1 MPPTLDDHIWR
12 KASLLTK
19 LYLLILKIP
28 FLRRGLAR
36 KVYEDFSQENLYVKC
51 VGLESDRNPDA
62 ERKTSIYPVI
72 IDKPDFAKIR
82 QACKAKQVSVYS
94 AIQTA
99 ASQAICEMIVQEA
112 IKRRI
117 PVEELTK
124 VFVAAAA
131 AVNRDDIIRN
141 NKSFVCTMVYLIP
154 HMIDVTASCDSDTFW
169 QRAQVAHANIRSN
182 MAACQ
187 LDLLYLL
194 AITQGCV
201 KPLFNTRLPTL
212 IEVTNLG
219 NCNYLNRERAAGLKI
234 TAHFS
239 SAAEHRAGPIF
250 TNSTTAIDDKLCW
263 SVGYFHNVTTK
274 ETAVRYLHR
283 SVEILLEN
291 CKKIA

>member
-12 KASLLTK
+12 KATLLTK

-36 KVYEDFSQENLYVKC
+36 KVYEDFSQENMYVKC
-51 VGLESDRNPDA
+51 AGLESDRNPDV

-112 IKRRI
+112 MKRRI
-117 PVEELTK
+117 PVDELTK
-124 VFVAAAA
+124 TSVAAAA
-131 AVNRDDIIRN
+131 AVHRDDVIRHN
-141 NKSFVCTMVYLIP
+141 ESFLCTMVYLIP
-154 HMIDVTASCDSDTFW
+154 HMIDVVASCDSDTFW
-169 QRAQVAHANIRSN
+169 QRAQAAHANIRSN

-187 LDLLYLL
+187 LQFMYLL
-194 AITQGCV
+194 AKTKGCV
-201 KPLFNTRLPTL
+201 EPIFTSRFPTL
-212 IEVTNLG
+212 LDLTNLG
-219 NCNYLNRERAAGLKI
+219 NCNYLSRERAAGLKI

-283 SVEILLEN
+283 SVEILVEN
-291 CKKIA
+291 CSE

>member
-1 MPPTLDDHIWR
+1 MPPTVDDHLWR
-12 KASLLTK
+12 KATLLTK
-19 LYLLILKIP
+19 LYLLMSKIP
-28 FLRRGLAR
+28 FLRQKLVR
-36 KVYEDFSQENLYVKC
+36 KIYDDLRQENLYVKC
-51 VGLESDRNPDA
+51 SGLESDRNPDA

-112 IKRRI
+112 SKRRI
-117 PVEELTK
+117 PIVKLK
-124 VFVAAAA
+124 QPVAAAA
-131 AVNRDDIIRN
+131 TVNRDDVMRN
-141 NKSFVCTMVYLIP
+141 NQSFLGTFSYLIP
-154 HMIDVTASCDSDTFW
+154 HSIDVTASCDSDTFW
-169 QRAQVAHANIRSN
+169 QRAQAAHNNIRTN
-182 MAACQ
+182 MAASQ

-194 AITQGCV
+194 AVTQGCV
-201 KPLFNTRLPTL
+201 KTLFNTRQPTL

-283 SVEILLEN
+283 SVEILLESCQN
-291 CKKIA
+291 